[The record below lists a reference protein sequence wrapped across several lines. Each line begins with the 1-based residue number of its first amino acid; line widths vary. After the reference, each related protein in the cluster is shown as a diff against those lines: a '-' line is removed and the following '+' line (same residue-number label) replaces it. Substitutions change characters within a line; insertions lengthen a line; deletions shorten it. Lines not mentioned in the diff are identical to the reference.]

1 MGYFHTPTVMNMTS
15 QDFNQRAPQG
25 GGSPTDGAIASTSN
39 RKVSGIK
46 YSRKWPDPKWIVPR
60 KEVLKGQ
67 VGSIPIVS
75 DFLEMRDNL
84 SSISEAVSGIQDFL
98 NQLKSAIQFNA
109 TDDLT
114 EAIMSR
120 IESLLLLVVD
130 LFTRK
135 SLAEMFIPIVQYIK
149 TWLGGRSV
157 CKMFISWVQ
166 DIVFSSDEDDASEEW
181 EDVPPGLN
189 GQVGWFE
196 SNWMQLTKGVF
207 GKKLA
212 SLLNLMILAG
222 FMPDKSADS
231 LTSELFKVL
240 NVTSQRK
247 KYPSIFHHLFSTI
260 DWVIDSVVPAITTN
274 NMSLLLVEE
283 DVQEVDR
290 IYRMCLEVVHLNI
303 TGQMA
308 LAKAKYGVIDEA
320 SILMMIVNTSVAIE
334 TMKRK
339 CVGEDLAVKEY
350 QARLI
355 KLDKLSVDLQAH
367 WHDASLR
374 VKPYAVLIRGGSS
387 VGKSTLGT
395 IVSHVIS
402 RANKFPE
409 GKEYWCTINGSDKY
423 QSDFRSQHTCVMF
436 DDMGNT
442 KPEKCENNP
451 LFVLIQFINNMHC
464 SALSPEADK
473 KGKMDIRCRI
483 VIVTTNTSHLHA
495 PLFSVNPASI
505 MRRFDLVVDVML
517 KPDAVG
523 PGGGLS
529 PKFAGNPM
537 PDAWDLSCGTVQIAR
552 SPSNHL
558 ADSWGIA
565 ILPDVKDVVS
575 LTEYLCE
582 VTPKYFAVQ
591 EEIVSASSEMHK
603 KSHCVEHPMFCI
615 PCAACAKGLEP
626 AASIREQ
633 CWEATIPEECERHPG
648 LTLPC
653 KFCEKETI
661 GKSCLAPWLTPCPD
675 SDEKEAFC
683 DAPETIVVEDV
694 SDEELEHQGGI
705 FGSDPKRVKKSVP
718 VSAHGWLNHYESGT
732 TEFTFERADIDGV
745 PVTDVTAQEIPKSAI
760 DQLHMYVT
768 GLLYP
773 PISNEEHRRRGECP
787 HPGANPEGF
796 DQFHETRPEGV
807 DGEFRYGGPYPEC
820 EADYLSGRVERPWNF
835 YMVWFD
841 HLVEKVDPVWEF
853 IFKKKSKLREKLSPM
868 QKSILTM
875 TAIGLAMSA
884 GVHFIKRM
892 MAAPLDK
899 QGAVY
904 SRILA
909 AAQTPR
915 QMVDRDNRYRK
926 VYTNVAR
933 YPDASLGTTLS
944 QLEAK
949 IDRNLHM
956 VTIRKFDEV
965 ASECFGPTE
974 WCNSFPIGGTE
985 WIVVGHMF
993 DDCQCYKVEFQ
1004 SHPSVGIKRFQAI
1017 VNRANMRPVFD
1028 FDAMVLDIP
1037 NGGDVTNFSPYMVE
1051 RADCAE
1057 LKPGTPIAV
1066 YHVHHSVM
1074 ESEEVY
1080 VPPSSYK
1087 LTTTISE
1094 VKDLKVN
1101 GIGSYPGFTY
1111 KAETHQGMCGS
1122 MVFTTGR
1129 NPVLI
1134 GMHTAG
1140 DIKNGIGAA
1149 MLMCRQKVYESKVM
1163 REEYITVAESTPLRD
1178 EIYGVNV
1185 KTQPEAHEKNPIH
1198 FIEEDVNLEVIGQ
1211 TSLPRARF
1219 KSEIVTSCIAEK
1231 LKEVSGIED
1240 THTNPQKKAATP
1252 SRHRHISTC
1261 GAVLPP
1267 ANPWL
1272 VKMALEDFK
1281 AKLGES
1287 VFADG
1292 SQFKEFVHVLN
1303 YEDALNG
1310 VQGVRGFDPVNPK
1323 TSMSFPLTGA
1333 KYKYFVENALK
1344 EEMGF
1349 ITSKFVRRLEKED
1362 GTVEYSYEL
1371 EFDPEKADVRTEVDN
1386 ILEWFYEGKRV
1397 NAVFRANLK
1406 DEPVSFEKV
1415 AKNKIRIFAGAP
1427 VALVIVTRML
1437 TLPLVS
1443 AMSNFP
1449 AEFESAV
1456 GVDAAGKDWEYISEI
1471 LTSKSGG
1478 VRCGDGD
1485 YSAFD
1490 MRLRPE
1496 IQKAAY
1502 EMLKW
1507 CLLKCGVDPELVRLI
1522 DGLAT
1527 ENLYPI
1533 FDEDGVLVKVFGSG
1547 PSGHGLTVIINGLGN
1562 GILIRYAY
1570 YSMHFVARQGKLYL
1584 GEIPLFHENVAL
1596 ITYGDDN
1603 NFDVSPDEPLF
1614 NMLTVAEELAKIGH
1628 IYTDATKH
1636 VSTAKFKTID
1646 DMSFLKRNFHKHP
1659 TLGKRVGAL
1668 DIESIHKSLLLT
1680 RKARRGMTESAAQIC
1695 ASNMAAALGEVF
1707 LHGPEM
1713 YEKYAKWFDQLVD
1726 VRDSEGH
1733 RVGDYYSPPSIE
1745 DLVARYENTT
1755 CCYREVQ
1762 KFLKPP
1768 EDLIRQSG
1776 TLDSDDELREL
1787 LEDLDWENDYYLD
1800 HDESLSLMKD
1810 TFNMLYEDEPRVD
1823 ERECEYEFVNVVSLK
1838 FRCWLV
1844 ECQRELADL
1853 LQPDYR
1859 FRQEF
1864 YEELR
1869 EYVGYFSACR
1879 TKRRRFIS
1887 DLSELLSGIDGPM
1900 VLIGT
1905 TDVKAVKVLQ
1915 RQRRISVELQ
1925 VLPEIEER
1933 IWSFLH
1939 PPFEVAGCT
1948 ERGYLMVTPNYMRGP
1963 VEVFYRTADRTRLHG
1978 V

>member
-1 MGYFHTPTVMNMTS
+1 
-15 QDFNQRAPQG
+15 
-25 GGSPTDGAIASTSN
+25 
-39 RKVSGIK
+39 
-46 YSRKWPDPKWIVPR
+46 
-60 KEVLKGQ
+60 
-67 VGSIPIVS
+67 
-75 DFLEMRDNL
+75 
-84 SSISEAVSGIQDFL
+84 
-98 NQLKSAIQFNA
+98 
-109 TDDLT
+109 
-114 EAIMSR
+114 
-120 IESLLLLVVD
+120 LLL
-130 LFTRK
+130 
-135 SLAEMFIPIVQYIK
+135 
-149 TWLGGRSV
+149 
-157 CKMFISWVQ
+157 
-166 DIVFSSDEDDASEEW
+166 DEA
-181 EDVPPGLN
+181 
-189 GQVGWFE
+189 
-196 SNWMQLTKGVF
+196 
-207 GKKLA
+207 
-212 SLLNLMILAG
+212 
-222 FMPDKSADS
+222 
-231 LTSELFKVL
+231 
-240 NVTSQRK
+240 
-247 KYPSIFHHLFSTI
+247 
-260 DWVIDSVVPAITTN
+260 
-274 NMSLLLVEE
+274 

-308 LAKAKYGVIDEA
+308 LAKAKYGVVDEA
-320 SILMMIVNTSVAIE
+320 SILMMIVNTSLAIE

-339 CVGEDLAVKEY
+339 CVGEDLAVREY

-395 IVSHVIS
+395 IISHVIS
-402 RANKFPE
+402 RANDFPE

-473 KGKMDIRCRI
+473 KGKMDIRCRM

-505 MRRFDLVVDVML
+505 MRRFDLVIDVML

-529 PKFAGNPM
+529 SKFAGNPM
-537 PDAWDLSCGTVQIAR
+537 PDAWDLSCGTVQISR
-552 SPSNHL
+552 NPSNHL
-558 ADSWGIA
+558 ADSWEIA
-565 ILPDVKDVVS
+565 LLKDVNDVVS
-575 LTEYLCE
+575 LTSYLVE
-582 VTPKYFAVQ
+582 MTPKYFAVQ

-603 KSHCVEHPMFCI
+603 KAHCIEHPMFCV
-615 PCAACAKGLEP
+615 PCAACAKGSAP
-626 AASIREQ
+626 VASVKEQ
-633 CWEATIPEECERHPG
+633 CWEAVAPEECERHPG
-648 LTLPC
+648 ITIPC
-653 KFCEKETI
+653 HFCEV
-661 GKSCLAPWLTPCPD
+661 GMCNGRSHLAPWLAPYPEV
-675 SDEKEAFC
+675 DEREAFC
-683 DAPETIVVEDV
+683 DAPEVFVEDA
-694 SDEELEHQGGI
+694 SDEELEHQGGRM
-705 FGSDPKRVKKSVP
+705 DARRNVVRSVP
-718 VSAHGWLNHYESGT
+718 VAAFGRVDHYTSGLS
-732 TEFTFERADIDGV
+732 EFSFERADIDGV
-745 PVTDVTAQEIPKSAI
+745 PVTDATAQQIPKSAI
-760 DQLHMYVT
+760 DKLHMYVT

-773 PISNEEHRRRGECP
+773 TPPPEERRRKSAPP
-787 HPGANPEGF
+787 HPGASPEEF
-796 DQFHETRPEGV
+796 DAQARPEGV
-807 DGEFRYGGPYPEC
+807 DGEYRYGGTYPDC
-820 EADYLSGRVERPWNF
+820 EYDYMSGRVERPSNF
-835 YMVWFD
+835 YQVWFD
-841 HLVEKVDPVWEF
+841 HLVEKVDPVWEY
-853 IFKKKSKLREKLSPM
+853 IFKTKTKLREKLNPFQKSMLMAVAVGIAISGGVRLLRTLM
-868 QKSILTM
+868 QK
-875 TAIGLAMSA
+875 
-884 GVHFIKRM
+884 
-892 MAAPLDK
+892 PLSK

-909 AAQTPR
+909 ACQTPR
-915 QMVDRDNRYRK
+915 QMIERDNRYKK
-926 VYTNVAR
+926 VYTNVAK
-933 YPDASLGTTLS
+933 YPEASLGTTLA

-956 VTIRKFDEV
+956 VKIRKFDEI
-965 ASECFGPTE
+965 ASECYGPTE
-974 WCNSFPIGGTE
+974 WCNSFPVGGTE

-993 DDCQCYKVEFQ
+993 DDSQCYKVEFQ
-1004 SHPSVGIKRFQAI
+1004 SHPSVGIKRFQAL
-1017 VNRANMRPVFD
+1017 VNRANIRPVFD
-1028 FDAMVLDIP
+1028 YDAVILDIP
-1037 NGGDVTNFSPYMVE
+1037 SGGDVTNFSPYMVE
-1051 RADCAE
+1051 REDCAE

-1074 ESEEVY
+1074 DSEECY
-1080 VPPSSYK
+1080 VPPSAYK
-1087 LTTTISE
+1087 LVTTIAE

-1101 GIGSYPGFTY
+1101 GIGTYPGFTY

-1122 MVFTTGR
+1122 MVFSTGR

-1149 MLMCRQKVYESKVM
+1149 MLMTRQKVYESKQM
-1163 REEYITVAESTPLRD
+1163 REEYINVAETTPLRD
-1178 EIYGVNV
+1178 EIYNVNV
-1185 KTQPEAHEKNPIH
+1185 QTQPEAHERNPIH
-1198 FIEEDVNLEVIGQ
+1198 FLEDDVNIEVVGQ

-1231 LKEVSGIED
+1231 LKDVSGIED

-1252 SRHRHISTC
+1252 SRHRHITTC

-1281 AKLGES
+1281 LKLGEA
-1287 VFADG
+1287 VFSEG

-1349 ITSKFVRRLEKED
+1349 VTSKFVRRIEKED

-1371 EFDPEKADVRTEVDN
+1371 EFDPEKADVRAEVDN

-1397 NAVFRANLK
+1397 NAIFRANLK
-1406 DEPVSFEKV
+1406 DEPVTFEKV

-1478 VRCGDGD
+1478 RRCGDGD

-1502 EMLKW
+1502 ELLKW
-1507 CLLKCGVDPELVRLI
+1507 CLLKCGVDPDLVRLV

-1533 FDEDGVLVKVFGSG
+1533 FDEDGLLVKMFGPG
-1547 PSGHGLTVIINGLGN
+1547 PSGHGLTVIINGFGN
-1562 GILIRYAY
+1562 CLMIRYAY
-1570 YSMHFVARQGKLYL
+1570 YAMHFVARQGKLYL

-1603 NFDVSPDEPLF
+1603 NFDVSPEEPLF
-1614 NMLTVAEELAKIGH
+1614 NMMSVEVELAKIGH
-1628 IYTDATKH
+1628 VYTDATKH
-1636 VSTAKFKTID
+1636 ISTVPFKTID
-1646 DMSFLKRNFHKHP
+1646 DMSFLKRSFHKHP
-1659 TLGKRVGAL
+1659 ILGKRVGAL
-1668 DIESIHKSLLLT
+1668 EVESIHKSLLLT
-1680 RKARRGMTESAAQIC
+1680 RKARRGMVESAAQIC
-1695 ASNMAAALGEVF
+1695 AANMSAALGEVF

-1713 YEKYAKWFDQLVD
+1713 YEKYVKWFDQLVD

-1733 RVGDYYSPPSIE
+1733 RVGDYYNPPSIE
-1745 DLVARYENTT
+1745 DLIARYENTS

-1762 KFLKPP
+1762 KFLRPA
-1768 EDLIRQSG
+1768 EDLICQSG
-1776 TLDSDDELREL
+1776 ILDDDDELREL
-1787 LEDLDWENDYYLD
+1787 LADIDWDDDYMMTQD
-1800 HDESLSLMKD
+1800 DSLRLMKD
-1810 TFNMLYEDEPRVD
+1810 TFNMLYEEEPLVGD
-1823 ERECEYEFVNVVSLK
+1823 DECEYLNINLVDLK

-1844 ECQRELADL
+1844 ECQRSLADF

-1859 FRQEF
+1859 FRSEF
-1864 YEELR
+1864 YNELGAF
-1869 EYVGYFSACR
+1869 VDYFSACR
-1879 TKRRRFIS
+1879 AKRQRLIADLS
-1887 DLSELLSGIDGPM
+1887 DLLNSIDGPM

-1905 TDVKAVKVLQ
+1905 TDVRAVKVLQ

-1963 VEVFYRTADRTRLHG
+1963 VEVFYRTVDRTRLHG